1 LSEAKSGLRGD
12 AGELHMDAAM
22 GDAFGHPD
30 VDPDFDAAL
39 GECYYKNDRDLER
52 KLADEITGIIRKFI
66 GRRFREGRRPAL
78 RDAHARDNGCVKAIF
93 RVNQDIAKD
102 LQHGVFATP
111 GRAFEAWI
119 RFSNGNSEVLS
130 PRLPDARGMAVK
142 LVGVDGPKLLD
153 DEPDTQDFLMAN
165 NPGFFVDDLER
176 YKNALVTFHA
186 GGYLHQVFALHAL
199 KWRERLQSLRTNFAP
214 PIINPLY
221 SQYWSM
227 TSYRLGAGDGRIAIK
242 YTAKPRV
249 GRMPGIGSRLG
260 TLLSPHFSLKEN
272 MQDILDSREMWFDFF
287 IQRYV
292 DKRRTPVEDN
302 LTEWKEQASPPV
314 AVAKIIIPVQDLS
327 SAERARFCE
336 NLSFNP
342 WHCLAEHKP
351 LGVVNRV
358 RKLIYHEISAYRH
371 QLNAPGGTQTGR
383 PRY

>member
-1 LSEAKSGLRGD
+1 
-12 AGELHMDAAM
+12 MDAAPHDRS
-22 GDAFGHPD
+22 GTPD
-30 VDPDFDAAL
+30 IDRDIDTAL
-39 GECYYKNDRDLER
+39 GERYYKNDMDVER
-52 KLADEITGIIRKFI
+52 KLAAEITGIIRQFI
-66 GRRFREGRRPAL
+66 GRRFKEGRRPAL
-78 RDAHARDNGCVKAIF
+78 RDAHAQDNGCVKAIF
-93 RVNQDIAKD
+93 RVDADIAED
-102 LQHGVFATP
+102 LRHGVFATP
-111 GRAFEAWI
+111 GREFEAWI

-153 DEPDTQDFLMAN
+153 DEPDTQDLLMAN

-186 GGYLHQVFALHAL
+186 GGYMHQVFALHAL
-199 KWRERLQSLRTNFAP
+199 KWRERLQSIRTNFAL
-214 PIINPLY
+214 PITNPLY

-227 TSYRLGAGDGRIAIK
+227 TSYRLGAGEGRIAIK

-249 GRMPGIGSRLG
+249 GQMPGIGSRLQ
-260 TLLSPHFSLKEN
+260 TFLSPHFSLKEN

-287 IQRYV
+287 IQRYM
-292 DKRRTPVEDN
+292 DERSTPIEDN
-302 LTEWKEQASPPV
+302 LTEWTAQASPPV
-314 AVAKIIIPVQDLS
+314 PVAKIIIPAQDLG

-358 RKLIYHEISAYRH
+358 RKAIYREISAYRH
-371 QLNAPGGTQTGR
+371 QLNSPGGAMSSADGSDS
-383 PRY
+383 

>member
-1 LSEAKSGLRGD
+1 
-12 AGELHMDAAM
+12 MDAASHDSS
-22 GDAFGHPD
+22 GTPD
-30 VDPDFDAAL
+30 IDPDIDTAL
-39 GECYYKNDRDLER
+39 GECWYKNDRELER
-52 KLADEITGIIRKFI
+52 KLADEITGIIRQFI
-66 GRRFREGRRPAL
+66 GRRFHEGRRPAL
-78 RDAHARDNGCVKAIF
+78 RDAHARDNGCVKSVF
-93 RVNQDIAKD
+93 RVNPDIAKD

-111 GRAFEAWI
+111 GREFEAWI

-142 LVGVDGPKLLD
+142 LVGVDGPKLLG
-153 DEPDTQDFLMAN
+153 DEPDTQDLLMAN

-186 GGYLHQVFALHAL
+186 GGYVHQLFALHAL
-199 KWRERLQSLRTNFAP
+199 RWRERLQSLRTNFAP
-214 PIINPLY
+214 PITNALY

-227 TSYRLGAGDGRIAIK
+227 TSYRLGVGDGRIAIK

-249 GRMPGIGSRLG
+249 GQMPGAASRLR
-260 TLLSPHFSLKEN
+260 TFLSPHFSLKDN
-272 MQDILDSREMWFDFF
+272 MQNILDSREMWFDFF

-292 DKRRTPVEDN
+292 DKHRTPVEDN
-302 LTEWKEQASPPV
+302 LTEWKEEVSPPEP
-314 AVAKIIIPVQDLS
+314 VAKIIIPVQDLS

-358 RKLIYHEISAYRH
+358 RRMIYHDISAYRH
-371 QLNAPGGTQTGR
+371 ELNSAGGPG
-383 PRY
+383 P

>member
-1 LSEAKSGLRGD
+1 
-12 AGELHMDAAM
+12 MDAATR
-22 GDAFGHPD
+22 DASGHPD
-30 VDPDFDAAL
+30 TGPDIDPVL
-39 GECYYKNDRDLER
+39 GERYYKNDRDLER
-52 KLADEITGIIRKFI
+52 KLAGEITDIIRQFI
-66 GRRFREGRRPAL
+66 SRRFREGRRPAL

-93 RVNQDIAKD
+93 RVDPGIAED
-102 LQHGVFATP
+102 LQRGVFATP
-111 GRAFEAWI
+111 GREFDAWI

-142 LVGVDGPKLLD
+142 LIGVDGPKLLD

-176 YKNALVTFHA
+176 YKNALVRFHA
-186 GGYLHQVFALHAL
+186 GGYVHQLVALRAL

-214 PIINPLY
+214 PIINPLH

-249 GRMPGIGSRLG
+249 GQMPGVGSRLR
-260 TLLSPHFSLKEN
+260 TFLSPHFSLKEN
-272 MQDILDSREMWFDFF
+272 MQDVLASREMWFDFF

-292 DKRRTPVEDN
+292 DERSTPVEDN
-302 LTEWKEQASPPV
+302 LTEWTEKV
-314 AVAKIIIPVQDLS
+314 ARPEPVAKIIVPAQDLS
-327 SAERARFCE
+327 SPERAMFCE

-358 RKLIYHEISAYRH
+358 RRMIYQEMSAYRH
-371 QLNAPGGTQTGR
+371 QLNAAGGAG
-383 PRY
+383 